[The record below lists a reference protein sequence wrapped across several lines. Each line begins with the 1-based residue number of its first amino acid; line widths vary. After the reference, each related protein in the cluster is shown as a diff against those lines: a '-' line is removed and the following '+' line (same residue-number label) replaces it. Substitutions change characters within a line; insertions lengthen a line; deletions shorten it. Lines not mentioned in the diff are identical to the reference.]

1 VKNIWFSVIPGANS
15 ENYLRSCT
23 FKKFNWESYNEFCYT
38 LFVLALKL
46 KSLRFLGIG
55 VLTFF
60 ILAMSLS
67 FVHHGFSYATS
78 HSDVTSITVSGF
90 SHENNQAAPDS
101 LITDVFIGA
110 VFLVLIVFR
119 KYFHSKVSTRPRL
132 KDKIDLKRLKC
143 FTRPPNLILRLSL
156 SQLGVLRI

>member
-1 VKNIWFSVIPGANS
+1 VKNIWLSAISSANS
-15 ENYLRSCT
+15 ENYLRSRT

-78 HSDVTSITVSGF
+78 HSEVTSIAVSGF
-90 SHENNQAAPDS
+90 SHENNQVAPDS
-101 LITDVFIGA
+101 LITEVFIGA

-119 KYFHSKVSTRPRL
+119 KYFNNKFFTRSTL
-132 KDKIDLKRLKC
+132 TNKIDLKKLKS
-143 FTRPPNLILRLSL
+143 FTLPPNLVLRLSL